1 MPLLLSLA
9 LACTPDVRGL
19 YAAERARA
27 LATDSVVPPSWAPDV
42 RVDIAAPALAD
53 AARASLDVAL
63 RDLQPVDFA
72 LPLGLNAELTPR
84 LRVEGLAVE
93 DMARC
98 ETCITTRVSLAGTL
112 GWRLA
117 GTSGDLPLRVDTTV
131 GLAADVVDATRVR
144 ARVEDVDRVTVSLGR
159 IEGLRLDPAPALK
172 DAVRAAIARKA
183 PPVVLGDLADAEM
196 PLRAVRLRTRAGS
209 LQAELL
215 TDVPVSA
222 TVPDA
227 PPPARGIRVRMA
239 DSVVTALARRAALQ
253 EGPVALDVVVDPR
266 GIQLDADALTLDVR
280 LWRLVGRGWWR
291 DYRARGTLA
300 VTDGKVKLGTVSAD
314 EVGSSKGSGF
324 VDPLAALAQ
333 GRIVAAIE
341 EALTEALPASTANDA
356 GSVRMTATATRI
368 SGAAGVISIEGTLDV
383 RAPGR
388 TDPAPR
394 ASSTTGRELP
404 RE

>member
-1 MPLLLSLA
+1 MALLLA
-9 LACTPDVRGL
+9 LAFGCTPDVRAL

-27 LATDSVVPPSWAPDV
+27 LATDSVVPPSWAPDI
-42 RVDIAAPALAD
+42 RVDVAAPALAD

-63 RDLQPVDFA
+63 RDLSPVDFA
-72 LPLGLNAELTPR
+72 LPLGLTAELTPR
-84 LRVEGLAVE
+84 LHVEGLEVQ
-93 DMARC
+93 DVARC
-98 ETCITTRVSLAGTL
+98 DTCITTRVTLAGTL

-117 GTSGDLPLRVDTTV
+117 GSGGDLPLRVDSTV
-131 GLAADVVDATRVR
+131 WLAVDVVDASRVR
-144 ARVEDVDRVTVSLGR
+144 ARVDDVDRVSVSLGR
-159 IEGLRLDPAPALK
+159 IEGLRIDPAPALK
-172 DAVRAAIARKA
+172 DAVRGAIARKA
-183 PPVVLGDLADAEM
+183 PPVLLGVLADVDM

-209 LQAELL
+209 IQAELL
-215 TDVPVSA
+215 TDVPVTA

-227 PPPARGIRVRMA
+227 PPPTRGIRVRMA

-300 VTDGKVKLGTVSAD
+300 VTNGRVKLGTVSAD
-314 EVGSSKGSGF
+314 EVGASKGSGW

-341 EALTEALPASTANDA
+341 EALTEALPGSTANDT

-368 SGAAGVISIEGTLDV
+368 SGAAGIVSIEGTLDV
-383 RAPGR
+383 RAPG
-388 TDPAPR
+388 AP
-394 ASSTTGRELP
+394 SVTGRERP